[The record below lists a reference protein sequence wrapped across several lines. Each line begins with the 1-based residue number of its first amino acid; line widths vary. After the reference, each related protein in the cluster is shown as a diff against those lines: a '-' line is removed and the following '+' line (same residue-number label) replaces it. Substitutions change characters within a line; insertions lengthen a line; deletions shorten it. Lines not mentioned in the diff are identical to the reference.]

1 MSFIL
6 IALFTGMSKNLCIY
20 FGNNFEKAFM
30 YSGFRIFG
38 FLKILKPSDLNL
50 HYPSLYGK
58 SCVRLGKPL
67 VLPSNIDKK

>member
-1 MSFIL
+1 
-6 IALFTGMSKNLCIY
+6 
-20 FGNNFEKAFM
+20 M
-30 YSGFRIFG
+30 YSGFRIFR